1 MIISHKKRRIIN
13 TVIALLLILILIL
26 SKPAGAV
33 IVELRVDNLDG
44 LEVGQ
49 SGYFYFNVTIGGNEK
64 IPIANFS
71 IDGLPHINGS
81 PDGTLL
87 FNLSDTGT
95 IAGNNVTKGN
105 YVIELIKIYGW
116 IGSDINGSGYLE
128 NNDTPPYLGNGTG
141 YQFDDYSYGYGYSNG
156 YGNNNGYGHS
166 NGYGYSYGYGY
177 GYANSNQYTQL
188 AYKITIDT
196 TGATAGTYDNVIGKV
211 NTGDSV
217 KPDFSTSASTFQLK
231 SDINEWIMTLS
242 ATDHVENAKFGIN
255 GTATNKADFGQDIG
269 ITTPPLVETPYVQM
283 ALIDPQT
290 RTPMQTLLNRDH
302 NTWNLKVTINRLAS
316 TTISWDPSDLPS
328 DFDML
333 IDGMNMRKVNSLN
346 LTGDSLGAVVLDLI
360 ITNDTIPPVINN
372 IKNTTPTY
380 ESISILWNT
389 DEDSTSSIQY
399 CLNGITR
406 NETNSTL
413 VTSHNI
419 TLTGLNDDTNYSY
432 YITSTDRSG
441 NSNTSSVQ
449 YFATSPFQEPNIT
462 SYSPSTPVFN
472 LEGTQREFHINIDQ
486 ISNVTWY
493 LDGMNI
499 GTNNSIYTAKY
510 TNLDAVIGYW
520 NVTASVTNVNGT
532 DNQTWLWIVRGPSDS
547 ITVDADPSTIV
558 ANDEELSTITATIKD
573 VQGNNVIDGTI
584 VSFSTNR
591 TSNDTLNTSTAITT
605 NGNASI
611 TVKGNKAGV
620 SCITAENG
628 QASGSVDVTMIA
640 GPVATISNISGM
652 GLTGVVNTA
661 LSAPFVFQ
669 INDRYYNPITGV
681 DVNFTVIGGNGAS
694 ASTSTAT
701 SDTDGRVSV
710 TIALGN
716 TQGTYGIMCEING
729 IPTINNTIETTA
741 ISKTPPDPV
750 NLTHTTGNYWV
761 KYTWSKGRNDVS
773 TDSYNVSLNGTWT
786 NGTSA
791 TFLNTSVGSGG
802 WANISVWAYHNEDN
816 GYLSTTCISDE
827 MQAPI
832 RPGISSYGPQSP
844 VSDTEE
850 ATRMFNIAVDQVV
863 DVSWYINGTHV
874 QTSLSTQ
881 SASYTNL
888 SAISGIWNVSA
899 IISNTNGT
907 DIQTWIWNVREAT
920 VVTIDLSLDNG
931 WNMISIPV
939 RPLDSSVDSVFA
951 DVNMFGNNIY
961 EYQSNGYNVVSV
973 VEPKI
978 GYWVFSNDSRT
989 ITITGKITTNNISN
1003 LDPGWNMIG
1012 LSLNPSDPSISS
1024 VFASVNMFGKD
1035 VYTYNNT
1042 KSSYEKVTE
1051 VEPKVGYWIFSFG
1064 SNRII
1069 YEGTTVTSRK

>member
-1 MIISHKKRRIIN
+1 
-13 TVIALLLILILIL
+13 
-26 SKPAGAV
+26 
-33 IVELRVDNLDG
+33 
-44 LEVGQ
+44 
-49 SGYFYFNVTIGGNEK
+49 
-64 IPIANFS
+64 
-71 IDGLPHINGS
+71 
-81 PDGTLL
+81 
-87 FNLSDTGT
+87 
-95 IAGNNVTKGN
+95 
-105 YVIELIKIYGW
+105 
-116 IGSDINGSGYLE
+116 
-128 NNDTPPYLGNGTG
+128 
-141 YQFDDYSYGYGYSNG
+141 
-156 YGNNNGYGHS
+156 
-166 NGYGYSYGYGY
+166 
-177 GYANSNQYTQL
+177 
-188 AYKITIDT
+188 
-196 TGATAGTYDNVIGKV
+196 
-211 NTGDSV
+211 
-217 KPDFSTSASTFQLK
+217 
-231 SDINEWIMTLS
+231 
-242 ATDHVENAKFGIN
+242 
-255 GTATNKADFGQDIG
+255 
-269 ITTPPLVETPYVQM
+269 
-283 ALIDPQT
+283 
-290 RTPMQTLLNRDH
+290 
-302 NTWNLKVTINRLAS
+302 
-316 TTISWDPSDLPS
+316 
-328 DFDML
+328 
-333 IDGMNMRKVNSLN
+333 
-346 LTGDSLGAVVLDLI
+346 
-360 ITNDTIPPVINN
+360 
-372 IKNTTPTY
+372 
-380 ESISILWNT
+380 
-389 DEDSTSSIQY
+389 
-399 CLNGITR
+399 NGITM
-406 NETNSTL
+406 NETNSAL

-449 YFATSPFQEPNIT
+449 YFATSPFPKPNIT

-547 ITVDADPSTIV
+547 ITMDADPSTIV

-573 VQGNNVIDGTI
+573 VQGNNVIDGTV

-591 TSNDTLNTSTAITT
+591 TSNDTLNTSTATTT
-605 NGNASI
+605 NGEASI

-620 SCITAENG
+620 SRIIAENG
-628 QASGSVDVTMIA
+628 QTSGSVDVTMIA

-652 GLTGVVNTA
+652 GLTGVINTA

-669 INDRYYNPITGV
+669 INDMYYNPLTGV

-701 SDTDGRVSV
+701 SDADGRVSV

-761 KYTWSKGRNDVS
+761 KYTWSKGSNVS

-786 NGTSA
+786 NGSSA
-791 TFLNTSVGSGG
+791 TFSNTSVGSGG
-802 WANISVWAYHNEDN
+802 WANISVWAYYNEDN
-816 GYLSTTCISDE
+816 GYLSRTCISDE
-827 MQAPI
+827 VQAPI

-850 ATRMFNIAVDQVV
+850 ATRMFNIAIDQVV

-874 QTSLSTQ
+874 QTNLSTQ

-907 DIQTWIWNVREAT
+907 DIQTWIWNVREAK
-920 VVTIDLSLDNG
+920 VVTIDLSLDSG
-931 WNMISIPV
+931 WNMISIPI

-961 EYQSNGYNVVSV
+961 EYQSNGYNIVSV

-989 ITITGKITTNNISN
+989 ITITGKITKNNISN

-1012 LSLNPSDPSISS
+1012 LSLNPSDPSINS

-1069 YEGTTVTSRK
+1069 YEGTTVTS